1 MHSLALLLTIP
12 MQAAPVAAPSSS
24 SPATATP
31 STWGAP
37 AGDAVEPRG
46 DVLRLEDA
54 LRIAIRKQPALL
66 TARAQV
72 EAQLGRKDQARAPML
87 LQIGG
92 TASVLHAYGAHG
104 APTSAGA
111 TGAGSAGSGAP
122 RSEYDIFSFNATATQ
137 LLWDFGVNYRKFEA
151 AGSQAESLRESERA
165 TELSVL
171 VNVRRAFFLARAQ
184 KALIQVAVETLSNN
198 EKHTKQVLGFV
209 SVGTRPEID
218 LAQAK
223 SDVANARVQLVTS
236 QNAYE
241 IAKAQL
247 SQSVGG
253 VEHEFDVADEEL
265 PAIDGEDLPLEQLV
279 TRATAERPELAAL
292 MRQREAN
299 ELTLKGLQ
307 GAYYPTLSAQAG
319 ASASG
324 LSADSLV
331 PAWNVGAVASWPIF
345 QGGFTR
351 GQVREAEA
359 NIDVTAAAHEAERL
373 QIRYDVESAWLS
385 VRGAKAT
392 IAAADE
398 ARVNANERLRLAEG
412 RYTQGVGTIIELGDA
427 QVVKTNADAT
437 LISAQFNLSSARAQL
452 LSALGRR

>member
-12 MQAAPVAAPSSS
+12 MQAAPVAAPATS
-24 SPATATP
+24 SPAGATP

-37 AGDAVEPRG
+37 AGGAVEPRG
-46 DVLRLEDA
+46 DMLRLEDA

-87 LQIGG
+87 PQVGG

-111 TGAGSAGSGAP
+111 TSAGSSAP

-253 VEHEFDVADEEL
+253 VEREFDVADEEL
-265 PAIDGEDLPLEQLV
+265 PPIDGEDLPLEQLV

-299 ELTLKGLQ
+299 ELTLKGLH
-307 GAYYPTLSAQAG
+307 GAFFPTLSAQAG

-345 QGGFTR
+345 QGGITR

-437 LISAQFNLSSARAQL
+437 LISAQFTLSSARAQL